1 MGEGRI
7 DMKRYSWIFG
17 ALLVL
22 TSCTGDFKDINTDL
36 SGITDEDLQID
47 YNEHGIRL
55 GVNSA
60 PLIVLDDNNDFVGF
74 IDYRDCMI

>member
-1 MGEGRI
+1 MGERRI

-36 SGITDEDLQID
+36 SGITDEDLQ
-47 YNEHGIRL
+47 
-55 GVNSA
+55 NS
-60 PLIVLDDNNDFVGF
+60 L
-74 IDYRDCMI
+74 